1 LVRAVVRDEREED
14 DMNDVRSRRH
24 RSATLALITAGLVA
38 TASLLFVGG
47 ASAQTVAC
55 GAGARGAA
63 GGDGGRSTAGNGG
76 LGFTAGGFSTID
88 SRGGTPGSARG
99 GDGGLGG
106 SGTLPICN
114 QNTNGDVGDR
124 EAPEAPEAPQAP
136 AAAPAPAAPAAAP
149 TVTASQQQQQQ
160 GGTGGGG
167 LARTGA
173 TTSVQLGLAG
183 LAFALGGMFLFFGA
197 PAKNAILRLVGATPT
212 QAPVEN
218 QDWNVL
224 GWSPPFRKDR

>member
-1 LVRAVVRDEREED
+1 
-14 DMNDVRSRRH
+14 MNDVRSPRH
-24 RSATLALITAGLVA
+24 RSATFATITAGLVA

-47 ASAQTVAC
+47 ASAQDVDC

-63 GGDGGRSTAGNGG
+63 GGDAGRSVAGNGG
-76 LGFTAGGFSTID
+76 LGFTVGGFSTVNAG
-88 SRGGTPGSARG
+88 GGTPGSARG
-99 GDGGLGG
+99 GEGGEGG
-106 SGTLPICN
+106 SGILPICN

-124 EAPEAPEAPQAP
+124 DDSDAPAEP
-136 AAAPAPAAPAAAP
+136 AAAPAPAAPAAPAAQP
-149 TVTASQQQQQQ
+149 Q

-167 LARTGA
+167 LAHTGA
-173 TTSVQLGLAG
+173 TTSLQLGLAG

-197 PAKNAILRLVGATPT
+197 PAKQAILRLVGATPT

-218 QDWNVL
+218 QDWTVL

>member
-1 LVRAVVRDEREED
+1 LVRADVRDEREED
-14 DMNDVRSRRH
+14 DMNDVRSPRH
-24 RSATLALITAGLVA
+24 RTATFAMITAGLVA

-47 ASAQTVAC
+47 ASAQTTDC

-63 GGDGGRSTAGNGG
+63 GGDAGRSIAGNGG
-76 LGFTAGGFSTID
+76 LGFTAGGFSTINAD
-88 SRGGTPGSARG
+88 GGTPGSARG
-99 GDGGLGG
+99 GEGGDGG

-124 EAPEAPEAPQAP
+124 GDSDAPEAP
-136 AAAPAPAAPAAAP
+136 AAATAPAAPAAPA
-149 TVTASQQQQQQ
+149 TATATQQQQQS
-160 GGTGGGG
+160 GTGGGG
-167 LARTGA
+167 LAHTGA
-173 TTSVQLGLAG
+173 TTSLQLGLAG

-197 PAKNAILRLVGATPT
+197 PAKQAILRLVGATPT
-212 QAPVEN
+212 QAPTEH